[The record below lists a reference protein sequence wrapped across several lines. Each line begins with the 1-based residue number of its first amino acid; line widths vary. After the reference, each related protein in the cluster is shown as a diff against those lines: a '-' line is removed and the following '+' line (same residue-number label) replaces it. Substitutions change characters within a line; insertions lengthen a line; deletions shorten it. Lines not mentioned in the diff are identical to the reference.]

1 MSYDAPVPSDDR
13 SGPGGLPGCLLA
25 TCSPCFPA
33 MVWSRFDHP
42 RPV

>member
-1 MSYDAPVPSDDR
+1 MI
-13 SGPGGLPGCLLA
+13 GPGHQACSDAFLA